1 MERMGRRSRRAR
13 RATRTAGA
21 LAVLL
26 GGAGVTHFLRPR
38 GYDRIVP
45 AGLPPRTTTL
55 LSGAAELGI
64 AAGLLVP
71 ATRRASG
78 LAAAALFLAVFPAN
92 VTMAKRTLDSHRSS
106 RATRLVSVLRLPLQ
120 APLVV
125 WALRV
130 GRHAPRR

>member
-1 MERMGRRSRRAR
+1 MGRRSARAR

-45 AGLPPRTTTL
+45 PGLPPRTTTL

-64 AAGLLVP
+64 ATGLLIP

-78 LAAAALFLAVFPAN
+78 MAAAALFLAVFPAN
-92 VTMAKRTLDSHRSS
+92 VTMAKGMLDSPRST
-106 RATRLVSVLRLPLQ
+106 RAMRLVSVVRLPLQ
-120 APLVV
+120 APLVL

>member
-1 MERMGRRSRRAR
+1 MGAMGRRSDRAR
-13 RATRTAGA
+13 RASRTAAA

-26 GGAGVTHFLRPR
+26 GGAGATHFLRPR

-55 LSGAAELGI
+55 ASGVAELGI
-64 AAGLLVP
+64 AAAL
-71 ATRRASG
+71 ATRRAAG
-78 LAAAALFLAVFPAN
+78 LAAAALFVAVFPAN
-92 VTMAKRTLDSHRSS
+92 VTMARDLLDSPRST
-106 RATRLVSVLRLPLQ
+106 RAARLVAVVRLPLQ
-120 APLVV
+120 APLVA

>member
-1 MERMGRRSRRAR
+1 MRRRERAR
-13 RATRTAGA
+13 RATRTATM

-45 AGLPPRTTTL
+45 EGLPSRLTTVA
-55 LSGAAELGI
+55 SGVAELGI
-64 AAGLLVP
+64 AAGLAVP

-78 LAAAALFLAVFPAN
+78 WAAAALFLAVFPAN
-92 VTMAKRTLDSHRSS
+92 VKMAADLLDSP
-106 RATRLVSVLRLPLQ
+106 RAGRAARLVGVARLPLQ
-120 APLVV
+120 APLVA
-125 WALRV
+125 WAVRV

>member
-1 MERMGRRSRRAR
+1 MRRRQRAR
-13 RATRTAGA
+13 RATRTATL

-45 AGLPPRTTTL
+45 EGLPPRLTTVV
-55 LSGAAELGI
+55 SGVAELGI
-64 AAGLLVP
+64 AAGLAVP

-78 LAAAALFLAVFPAN
+78 WAAAALFTAVFPAN
-92 VTMAKRTLDSHRSS
+92 VKMAADLLDSP
-106 RATRLVSVLRLPLQ
+106 RAGRVARLVGVLRLPLQ
-120 APLVV
+120 APLVA
-125 WALRV
+125 WAVRV

>member
-1 MERMGRRSRRAR
+1 MGRRSARAR

-21 LAVLL
+21 LALLL

-45 AGLPPRTTTL
+45 DGLPPRTTTL

-78 LAAAALFLAVFPAN
+78 LAAAALFVAVFPAN
-92 VTMAKRTLDSHRSS
+92 VTMAKGLLDSPRST
-106 RATRLVSVLRLPLQ
+106 RAMRLVSVLRLPLQ
-120 APLVV
+120 VPLVV

>member
-1 MERMGRRSRRAR
+1 MRRRERAR
-13 RATRTAGA
+13 RATRTATM

-45 AGLPPRTTTL
+45 EGLPPRLTTVA
-55 LSGAAELGI
+55 SGVAELGI
-64 AAGLLVP
+64 AAGLAVP

-78 LAAAALFLAVFPAN
+78 WAAAALFLAVFPAN
-92 VTMAKRTLDSHRSS
+92 VKMAADLLDSP
-106 RATRLVSVLRLPLQ
+106 RAGRTARLVGVARLPLQ
-120 APLVV
+120 APLVA
-125 WALRV
+125 WAVRV

>member
-1 MERMGRRSRRAR
+1 MRRRERSR
-13 RATRTAGA
+13 RATRTATV

-45 AGLPPRTTTL
+45 EGLPPRLTTVV
-55 LSGAAELGI
+55 SGVAELGI
-64 AAGLLVP
+64 AAGLAVP

-78 LAAAALFLAVFPAN
+78 WAAAALFLAVFPAN
-92 VTMAKRTLDSHRSS
+92 VKMAADLLDSP
-106 RATRLVSVLRLPLQ
+106 RAGRVARLVGVLRLPLQ
-120 APLVV
+120 APLVA
-125 WALRV
+125 WAVRV

>member
-1 MERMGRRSRRAR
+1 MRRRERSR
-13 RATRTAGA
+13 RATRTATV

-45 AGLPPRTTTL
+45 EGLPPRLTTVV
-55 LSGAAELGI
+55 SGVAELGI
-64 AAGLLVP
+64 AAGLAVP

-78 LAAAALFLAVFPAN
+78 WAAAALFLAVFPAN
-92 VTMAKRTLDSHRSS
+92 VKMAADLLDSP
-106 RATRLVSVLRLPLQ
+106 RAGRVARLVGVVRLPLQ
-120 APLVV
+120 APLVA
-125 WALRV
+125 WAVRV

>member
-1 MERMGRRSRRAR
+1 MGRRSARAR

-64 AAGLLVP
+64 ATGLLIP

-78 LAAAALFLAVFPAN
+78 MAAAALFMAVFPAN
-92 VTMAKRTLDSHRSS
+92 VTMAKGMLDSPRST
-106 RATRLVSVLRLPLQ
+106 RAMRLVSVVRLPLQ
-120 APLVV
+120 APLVL

>member
-1 MERMGRRSRRAR
+1 MGCMGRRSRRAR

-55 LSGAAELGI
+55 LSGVAELGI

-78 LAAAALFLAVFPAN
+78 IAAAALFLAVFPAN
-92 VTMAKRTLDSHRSS
+92 VTMARRTLDSPRSS